1 MRKGEKVYFVSD
13 AHLGIPDYCSSLKRE
28 KHLADWLDS
37 IRKDAKAIYLL
48 GDIFDFWFEYSM
60 VVPKGF
66 VRLFGKIA
74 QVTDEGIPVYFFAG
88 NHDMWVADY
97 FVTHLGMT
105 ILREPVDVILSGK
118 KFHIGH
124 GDGLGP
130 GDKGYKIIKKIFS
143 CRLCQRLFAFIH
155 PGIGMRLAL
164 FLSRRSRL
172 ANRGLD
178 EQFLG
183 MEKEWLIQYCL
194 GVLQKRPVDFFV
206 FGHRHLPMNMEI
218 APGVR
223 YVNTGDWVKEFSFAV
238 FDGEKLEL
246 KWFHGHDPERIMT

>member
-13 AHLGIPDYCSSLKRE
+13 AHLGIPDYYSSLKRE
-28 KHLADWLDS
+28 KRLVQWLDS

-74 QVTDEGIPVYFFAG
+74 QVADEGIPVYYFTG
-88 NHDMWVADY
+88 NHDMWVSDY
-97 FVTHLGMT
+97 FITDLGIT
-105 ILREPVDVILSGK
+105 VLRQPIDVSLSGR

-130 GDKGYKIIKKIFS
+130 GDKWYKIIKKIFS
-143 CRLCQRLFAFIH
+143 CRLCQRLFASIH
-155 PGIGMRLAL
+155 PAVGMRLAL
-164 FLSRRSRL
+164 FFSRRSRL

-178 EQFLG
+178 EHFLG
-183 MEKEWLIQYCL
+183 KDREWLIQYCL
-194 GVLQKRPVDFFV
+194 GVLKTRPVDFFV
-206 FGHRHLPMNMEI
+206 FGHRHLPLNIEI

-238 FDGEKLEL
+238 FDGETIEL
-246 KWFHGHDPERIMT
+246 ARFPDHDPEEK